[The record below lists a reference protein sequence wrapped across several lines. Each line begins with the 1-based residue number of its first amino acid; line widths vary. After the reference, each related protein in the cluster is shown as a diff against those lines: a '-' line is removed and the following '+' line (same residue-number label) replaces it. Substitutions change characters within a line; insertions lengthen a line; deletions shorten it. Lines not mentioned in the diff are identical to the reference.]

1 MLLAHGETGKR
12 WDRNPSPSSP
22 GHPAVNSSL
31 CEECPP
37 QVTPLF
43 LACRFYDKEA
53 ALLLLSRGADPNNAP
68 RAKPVRPHW
77 LCLAG
82 AWLVRTPLYYAAIR
96 GWVGVCRSLLSKG
109 ARQDIDTGGE
119 NLVDII
125 IIIII
130 VVNNCSRYYHHR
142 QQQPH
147 HDKSSPSS

>member
-1 MLLAHGETGKR
+1 M
-12 WDRNPSPSSP
+12 
-22 GHPAVNSSL
+22 NSSL

-53 ALLLLSRGADPNNAP
+53 ALLLLSRGADPSNAP
-68 RAKPVRPHW
+68 HW
-77 LCLAG
+77 FGVVTSDGQPGACYLADIT
-82 AWLVRTPLYYAAIR
+82 VRTPLYYAAIR